1 MTEQLERIRAVI
13 GMESPPIEYVI
24 DRGGIGFFAA
34 SLMDPDP
41 VYRDINAAHAIG
53 LNDLASPP
61 VFFGDATGLRNVVA
75 GERLTMF
82 WNDIPLPKGWFS
94 MASGDSFEFFE
105 PVRPGMSVYAIER
118 FVDAYERSGRNG
130 PLIFFSYEKL
140 FRSSAGNPVL
150 RRLIHCVA
158 RPGTRT
164 TRHAPVRRAS
174 DTLPEGAIRLPPL
187 TVGPVSVRYLAMF
200 ATATAEY
207 VDIHYD
213 ADYARSLGLDGPI
226 VQGLYKTALIGQMV
240 AAFSGYAG
248 SVRSLDVQ
256 HRRMDLADCTLTAC
270 GYIMP
275 GTQMV
280 TDGDVACRV
289 WVENQHGA
297 VTTEGT
303 ARLRLPEGSH

>member
-1 MTEQLERIRAVI
+1 
-13 GMESPPIEYVI
+13 
-24 DRGGIGFFAA
+24 
-34 SLMDPDP
+34 
-41 VYRDINAAHAIG
+41 
-53 LNDLASPP
+53 
-61 VFFGDATGLRNVVA
+61 VFFGDATGLRSVVA

-82 WNDIPLPKGWFS
+82 WNDIPLPDGWFS

-105 PVRPGMSVYAIER
+105 PVRPGMSLYAVER
-118 FVDAYERSGRNG
+118 FVDAYERSGRSG
-130 PLIFFSYEKL
+130 PLVFFSYEKL
-140 FRSSAGNPVL
+140 FSSSAGNPVL

-164 TRHAPVRRAS
+164 TEHAPVRRAS
-174 DTLPEGAIRLPPL
+174 DIVPEGATLLPSL
-187 TVGPVSVRYLAMF
+187 RVGPVSVRYLAMF

-256 HRRMDLADCTLTAC
+256 HRRMDLAGCTLTAC
-270 GYIMP
+270 GCIMP
-275 GTQMV
+275 DAQLV
-280 TDGDVACRV
+280 ASGDVACRV
-289 WVENQHGA
+289 WVENEYGA

-303 ARLRLPEGSH
+303 ARVRMLGGSH